1 MNHSNYSGWIP
12 NQPGPQSAL
21 CLNFLSWERFSFCT
35 CRLPHQYHFPQQITV
50 CKILYWKGLLCP
62 QWALANSTF
71 PCFSPPQA
79 HPYRLP
85 TLRIISRT
93 QYYATKMN
101 WRKTIP
107 ETTIHFLLWEQ
118 CLLLS
123 FQESPRNSGTENIR
137 TYLEGKNVCSG
148 YVSKAQILLL
158 LLSSCVT
165 LSKLLNL
172 SAFDSLIL
180 ETTGNFLLS

>member
-1 MNHSNYSGWIP
+1 MRTF
-12 NQPGPQSAL
+12 AA
-21 CLNFLSWERFSFCT
+21 CT
-35 CRLPHQYHFPQQITV
+35 AGCPTQYHFPQQITV
-50 CKILYWKGLLCP
+50 CKIVCVKGTYVP
-62 QWALANSTF
+62 QWALANNTF

-79 HPYRLP
+79 HPLP
-85 TLRIISRT
+85 PPKNNIKDSVLCHKKWTT
-93 QYYATKMN
+93 EN
-101 WRKTIP
+101 HP

-118 CLLLS
+118 CLLHCPS
-123 FQESPRNSGTENIR
+123 ESQKFRNREHQNIF
-137 TYLEGKNVCSG
+137 GKNVCSG

-180 ETTGNFLLS
+180 KQLKLPSFHSWKDWV